1 MTVRFGSRWQ
11 SRRPP
16 GLQHEAVRPLLVL
29 LVALT
34 FFYATLLWLPFRG
47 TTLLMRRFRQSLSRK
62 TRDRKISRLRSAG
75 VLR

>member
-1 MTVRFGSRWQ
+1 MDITSPLDDGSTT
-11 SRRPP
+11 
-16 GLQHEAVRPLLVL
+16 HLLVL
-29 LVALT
+29 LVALA

>member
-1 MTVRFGSRWQ
+1 MDITSPLDDGSTT
-11 SRRPP
+11 
-16 GLQHEAVRPLLVL
+16 HLLVL

-62 TRDRKISRLRSAG
+62 TRDRKTSRLRSAG
-75 VLR
+75 MLR